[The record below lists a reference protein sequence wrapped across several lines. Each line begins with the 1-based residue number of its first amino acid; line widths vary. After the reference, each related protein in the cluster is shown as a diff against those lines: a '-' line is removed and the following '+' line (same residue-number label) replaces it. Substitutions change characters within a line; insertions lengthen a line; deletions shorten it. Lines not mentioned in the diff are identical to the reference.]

1 MWGGSASGVEGHFWV
16 FLIHQSINVFN
27 CIGYIAGVLF
37 HYCRAGRHSELLLI
51 ITLVVRLLYIGCIGS
66 NQFGWVELH

>member
-1 MWGGSASGVEGHFWV
+1 MWGGSASGVGHFWV
-16 FLIHQSINVFN
+16 FLIHRSIDVFN
-27 CIGYIAGVLF
+27 YTGYIAGVLL
-37 HYCRAGRHSELLLI
+37 HYCRASRHFELLLI